1 MIQSEKVQ
9 MKKTSAD
16 IGGDLGQIVRG
27 DVFVDMLHRAAY
39 SSDASIYR
47 IIPACVLVPRDIDDI
62 VATVKYAAE
71 NNVPVVARGAGSGV
85 AGESLSSGIV
95 LDIRRY
101 MNRIISA
108 EQNGKIVFTQPGVV
122 LDDLNGFLSQYKRKI
137 GPDPSTSNRA
147 VIGGCVANNATGAHS
162 LQYGYMADY
171 VESLETV
178 LSDGSVVEFQN
189 DFEPSEKSGT
199 AGLIAGKCLA
209 VLSDNEEVIKKA
221 LPHSKRNRSG
231 YNIAGIC
238 RNGRIDMA
246 KLLAGSEGTLAIFT
260 KIKLRTVELP
270 RVKVLLQLEFDSL
283 EKMAHAAVV
292 IVDSSASACEL
303 MDKTLLDMARDA
315 LPQYRDIL
323 PSAEAVLLVEHAGD
337 AEQQVKEKI
346 EKTNSAVGKLAIN
359 RKIIFDTEQQNRLW
373 KSRNDAVP
381 LLDRKRTRKRP
392 VPFIEDVSV
401 DKSKLAEYISGIG
414 RIGKRYG
421 ISLSYYGHAGDGELH
436 IRPYLDLSRQT
447 DVQKM
452 VAVANE
458 VFSLAWSLGGSISGE
473 HADGLVRAAFV
484 RSQFGDEFYD
494 VLCRIKNIFD
504 PAGIMNPG
512 KIINSDPDIMI
523 KDLKAEDEFLPERLQ
538 TDLLFEGDELL
549 TELERCNGCGLCL
562 TKETDLRLCPVFR
575 ALDDELGSTRAKA
588 NVLNLWMK
596 GKINEKDFESDE
608 FKKFLDLCINCKLC
622 SIECPSGVD
631 VSKLMVAARAQYVKR
646 KGLKRAEFTLSRN
659 RYLSVLGSKF
669 SSLTNF
675 IMRIRPFKWLLEK
688 AAGLDRRR
696 QMPVFS
702 RGSFLKRARKYL
714 AKLGA
719 VEKPAGKVAYFV
731 DTFVNYNDHELGFA
745 VIDFLR
751 HNDIGVILPKQR
763 PVPLPALCYGDIK
776 TAKKD
781 LAFNVRHLAQAVKA
795 GYAIVCSE
803 PSAAL
808 CLQKGLR
815 HFVAGEDA
823 GLVSENTFELMNY
836 LFDLYKEGKL
846 KPAAEKLTGE
856 FAYHAPCHLFAL
868 GTTGASIKLLDKL
881 CGLKV
886 NDLKAGCCGLAGT
899 FGMQK
904 DKYELSEKISENL
917 RDALK
922 RTPAKIVLT
931 ECAACGMQI
940 EHISGKKAVHPI
952 KLLAECYGKKGRP
965 S

>member
-1 MIQSEKVQ
+1 MKKVQ
-9 MKKTSAD
+9 MKKTAAD
-16 IGGDLGQIVRG
+16 IGGDLEQIMRG

-71 NNVPVVARGAGSGV
+71 NNIPVVARGAGSGV

-122 LDDLNGFLSQYKRKI
+122 LDDLNGFLSKYKRKI

-147 VIGGCVANNATGAHS
+147 VIGGCVANNSTGAHS

-171 VESLETV
+171 VESLEAV

-189 DFEPSEKSGT
+189 DFQPSSKLDT
-199 AGLIAGKCLA
+199 AGSIAGKCLA
-209 VLSDNEEVIKKA
+209 VLSNNNAVIRKA
-221 LPHSKRNRSG
+221 IPHSKRNRSG
-231 YNIAGIC
+231 YNVAGIC
-238 RNGRIDMA
+238 HNGRIDMA

-260 KIKLRTVELP
+260 KIRLRTVKLP
-270 RVKVLLQLEFDSL
+270 QAEALLLLEFDSL
-283 EKMAHAAVV
+283 EKMAHAAAV
-292 IVDSSASACEL
+292 IVDSGASACEL
-303 MDKTLLDMARDA
+303 MDKTLLDVARDA

-323 PSAEAVLLVEHAGD
+323 PSAEAVLLVEHTGD
-337 AEQQVKEKI
+337 SEQQVKEKI
-346 EKTNSAVGKLAIN
+346 EKTSSAVGKLAVN
-359 RKIIFDTEQQNRLW
+359 RKIVFDTEQQNRLW
-373 KSRNDAVP
+373 KLRNDAMP
-381 LLDRKRTRKRP
+381 LLDRKKTRKHP

-401 DKSKLAEYISGIG
+401 DSSKLAEYVSGIEK
-414 RIGKRYG
+414 IGKRYN
-421 ISLSYYGHAGDGELH
+421 IALSYYGHAGDGELH
-436 IRPYLDLSRQT
+436 IRPYLDLSRQA

-452 VAVANE
+452 VALANE

-473 HADGLVRAAFV
+473 HAEGLVRAAFV

-494 VLCRIKNIFD
+494 VLCKIKNIFD

-523 KDLKAEDEFLPERLQ
+523 KNLNAEDEFLPERLQ
-538 TDLLFEGDELL
+538 TGLLFEGDELL
-549 TELERCNGCGLCL
+549 TELEQCNGCGLCL
-562 TKETDLRLCPVFR
+562 TKEKNLRLCPVFR
-575 ALDDELGSTRAKA
+575 ALDEELGSSRAKA

-596 GKINEKDFESDE
+596 GKISEKDFESDE

-622 SIECPSGVD
+622 SVECPSGVD

-669 SSLTNF
+669 SWLSNF
-675 IMRIRPFKWLLEK
+675 IMRIRLFKRLLEK

-696 QMPVFS
+696 QMPAFN
-702 RGSFLKRARKYL
+702 RGSFLKRANKYL
-714 AKLGA
+714 AKLGPI
-719 VEKPAGKVAYFV
+719 EKPVGKVAYFV
-731 DTFVNYNDHELGFA
+731 DTFANYNDHELGFA

-751 HNDIGVILPKQR
+751 HNNIDVTLPKQR

-781 LAFNVRHLAQAVKA
+781 LAFNVEHLVQAVKA
-795 GYAIVCSE
+795 GYKIICSE

-808 CLQKGLR
+808 CLQKELR

-823 GLVSENTFELMNY
+823 KLVSENTFELMNY

-846 KPAAEKLTGE
+846 KPAAAKLAGE
-856 FAYHAPCHLFAL
+856 FAYHTPCHLFAL
-868 GTTGASIKLLDKL
+868 GSTGASIELLDKL
-881 CGLKV
+881 CGFKAV
-886 NDLKAGCCGLAGT
+886 DLKAGCCGLAGT

-917 RDALK
+917 KDALK
-922 RTPAKIVLT
+922 RTSAKIVLT

-952 KLLAECYGKKGRP
+952 KLLAECYGRKGKQ

>member
-1 MIQSEKVQ
+1 MKKVQ

-16 IGGDLGQIVRG
+16 IGGDLEQIVRG

-47 IIPACVLVPRDIDDI
+47 IIPTCVLVPRDIDDI

-71 NNVPVVARGAGSGV
+71 NNIPVVARGAGSGV
-85 AGESLSSGIV
+85 AGESLSSGII

-108 EQNGKIVFTQPGVV
+108 ERDGGFIVTEPGVV
-122 LDDLNGFLSQYKRKI
+122 LDDLNSFLSKYKRKI

-147 VIGGCVANNATGAHS
+147 VIGGCVANNSTGAHS
-162 LQYGYMADY
+162 LQYGYMSDY
-171 VESLETV
+171 VESLEAV

-189 DFEPSEKSGT
+189 DFQPSAKQDT
-199 AGLIAGKCLA
+199 AGSIAGKCLA
-209 VLSDNEEVIKKA
+209 VLSDNDEVIKKA

-238 RNGRIDMA
+238 HNGRIDMA

-260 KIKLRTVELP
+260 KIRLRTVKLP
-270 RVKVLLQLEFDSL
+270 QAEALLQLEFDSL
-283 EKMAHAAVV
+283 EKMARAAAV
-292 IVDSSASACEL
+292 IVDSGASACEL

-323 PSAEAVLLVEHAGD
+323 PSAEAVLLVEHTGD
-337 AEQQVKEKI
+337 AEQQVIKKI
-346 EKTNSAVGKLAIN
+346 ETTSSVVGKLAVN
-359 RKIIFDTEQQNRLW
+359 RKIIFDTEQQSRLW

-381 LLDRKRTRKRP
+381 LLCRKKTRKHP

-401 DKSKLAEYISGIG
+401 DSSKLAEYISGIEK
-414 RIGKRYG
+414 IGKRYG

-436 IRPYLDLSRQT
+436 IRPYLDLSRKAN
-447 DVQKM
+447 VRKM
-452 VAVANE
+452 VALANE

-473 HADGLVRAAFV
+473 HADGLVRAAFI
-484 RSQFGDEFYD
+484 RSQFGDKFYN

-523 KDLKAEDEFLPERLQ
+523 KNLKAEDEFLPERLQ

-549 TELERCNGCGLCL
+549 TELEQCNGCGLCL
-562 TKETDLRLCPVFR
+562 SKETDLRLCPVFR
-575 ALDDELGSTRAKA
+575 ALEEELGSTRAKA
-588 NVLNLWMK
+588 NLLNLWMK
-596 GKINEKDFESDE
+596 GKISEKDFESDE

-622 SIECPSGVD
+622 SVECPSGID
-631 VSKLMVAARAQYVKR
+631 VSKLIVAARAQYVKR

-669 SSLTNF
+669 SWFSNF
-675 IMRIRPFKWLLEK
+675 IMRVRLFKKLLEI
-688 AAGLDRRR
+688 ATGLDRRR
-696 QMPVFS
+696 QMPAFNRS
-702 RGSFLKRARKYL
+702 SFLKKANKYL
-714 AKLGA
+714 AELGPI
-719 VEKPAGKVAYFV
+719 EKPVGKVAYFV
-731 DTFVNYNDHELGFA
+731 DTFANYNDHELGFA

-751 HNDIGVILPKQR
+751 HNNIDVTLPTQR
-763 PVPLPALCYGDIK
+763 PVPLPALCYGDVK

-781 LAFNVRHLAQAVKA
+781 LAFNAERLAQVAKA
-795 GYAIVCSE
+795 GYIIVCSE

-808 CLQKGLR
+808 CLQKELR

-823 GLVSENTFELMNY
+823 KLVSENTVELMSY
-836 LFDLYKEGKL
+836 LLGLYKEGKL
-846 KPAAEKLTGE
+846 KTAAKKLTGE
-856 FAYHAPCHLFAL
+856 FAYHTPCHLFAL
-868 GTTGASIKLLDKL
+868 GTTGASIELLDKL

-886 NDLKAGCCGLAGT
+886 NDLKGGCCGLAGT

-917 RDALK
+917 RDTLK
-922 RTPAKIVLT
+922 QTLAKIILT

-940 EHISGKKAVHPI
+940 EHISGKKAIHPI
-952 KLLAECYGKKGRP
+952 KLLAECYGKKGRK